1 MPGVY
6 CFEDRK
12 THKKYIGQS
21 SNVER
26 RIKEHIKKL
35 KNNEDNAPKL
45 QEAYNNNSKFNIFI
59 LQYEPNFQR
68 RVALEQYY
76 INKYDTINNGLNTL
90 TSCSDG
96 RIERIASMY
105 NITVPV

>member
-45 QEAYNNNSKFNIFI
+45 QEAYNNN
-59 LQYEPNFQR
+59 
-68 RVALEQYY
+68 
-76 INKYDTINNGLNTL
+76 
-90 TSCSDG
+90 
-96 RIERIASMY
+96 
-105 NITVPV
+105 